1 MASRLSGRRYE
12 YSDMDAS
19 SLLFWIWFKYDEHFW
34 EDFNVIPLEEELSRI
49 IEKVALK
56 IEKIDHQEE

>member
-1 MASRLSGRRYE
+1 MN
-12 YSDMDAS
+12 
-19 SLLFWIWFKYDEHFW
+19 FKYDERFW

-56 IEKIDHQEE
+56 IEQIDHPEESR